1 MQIDYCEK
9 NSLKIT
15 ILLFLIAVQAF
26 RVVILGFYMIC
37 THKIAR
43 STSEQYTVS

>member
-15 ILLFLIAVQAF
+15 ILLFLIIVQAF
-26 RVVILGFYMIC
+26 RVVILGFCMIC
-37 THKIAR
+37 TYKITR
-43 STSEQYTVS
+43 SMSE